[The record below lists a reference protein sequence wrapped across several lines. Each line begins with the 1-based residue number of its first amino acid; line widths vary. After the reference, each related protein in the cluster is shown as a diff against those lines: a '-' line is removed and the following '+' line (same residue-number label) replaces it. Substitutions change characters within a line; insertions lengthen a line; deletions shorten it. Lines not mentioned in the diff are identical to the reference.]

1 METTIADERREKSG
15 DWERGRKEREERER
29 ENEGNGMI
37 LRTITQKRNQA
48 IQSLERAQ

>member
-1 METTIADERREKSG
+1 MRE
-15 DWERGRKEREERER
+15 EGRDGKERERT
-29 ENEGNGMI
+29 NEGNGMI